1 VNGGSAGAGTRD
13 RGMQTALA
21 LMAAEL
27 RGDHEGTAELVAGCG
42 YLDEV
47 AVALTG
53 FAAEAAR
60 LASGRVVPDEALAE
74 LASRHLIR
82 LADGA

>member
-1 VNGGSAGAGTRD
+1 MAD

-21 LMAAEL
+21 IIATEL
-27 RGDHEGTAELVAGCG
+27 RGDHEGTVELITSCD

-47 AVALTG
+47 VTALAS

-60 LASGRVVPDEALAE
+60 LASRREVPDEALAQ
-74 LASRHLIR
+74 LASQHLMR
-82 LADGA
+82 MAGDG

>member
-1 VNGGSAGAGTRD
+1 MSDRD

-27 RGDHEGTAELVAGCG
+27 RGDREGTAALVADCD

-47 AVALTG
+47 ALSLVP

-60 LASGRVVPDEALAE
+60 MASRREVPDEALAD
-74 LASRHLIR
+74 LASKHLIR
-82 LADGA
+82 LADGG